1 MKGILKLYETFS
13 TINRRMI
20 RSVKMKG
27 LNSMSRTGEVV
38 LSVISAIITLL
49 SIVLV
54 TILVVSGSSIL
65 KDEEVTNQFLSD
77 VATDPN
83 MTETELQLINDN
95 MDVVIDAFS
104 LFGWVFIIILVISLI
119 LNIIGIMSISK
130 NKNPKL
136 AGIMFILAGLF
147 AGVISLTSILLYI
160 AAIMCFVRK
169 PPVQMQEE
177 YYTTEKSL

>member
-13 TINRRMI
+13 SINRRMI

>member
-13 TINRRMI
+13 SINRRMI

-65 KDEEVTNQFLSD
+65 KDEEVTNQFLTD

>member
-54 TILVVSGSSIL
+54 TILVISGSSIL
-65 KDEEVTNQFLSD
+65 KDEAVTNQFLTD

-83 MTETELQLINDN
+83 MTETDLQLLNDN

-169 PPVQMQEE
+169 PPVQIQEE

>member
-27 LNSMSRTGEVV
+27 LNSMSRTGEMV
-38 LSVISAIITLL
+38 LSVISAIMTLL
-49 SIVLV
+49 SIILV
-54 TILVVSGSSIL
+54 TVLVVSGSSIL
-65 KDEEVTNQFLSD
+65 KDEEFKKEFESTISNEPTF
-77 VATDPN
+77 
-83 MTETELQLINDN
+83 TETDLQLINDN
-95 MDVVIDAFS
+95 MSLAIDAFS
-104 LFGWVFIIILVISLI
+104 IFGWVFIIILVISLI

-169 PPVQMQEE
+169 PPVQIQEE

>member
-54 TILVVSGSSIL
+54 TILVISGSSIL
-65 KDEEVTNQFLSD
+65 KDEAVTKQFLTD

-83 MTETELQLINDN
+83 ITETDLQLLNDN
-95 MDVVIDAFS
+95 MDVLIDAFS

-169 PPVQMQEE
+169 PPVQIQEE

>member
-13 TINRRMI
+13 SINRRMI

-65 KDEEVTNQFLSD
+65 KDEEVKKQFESRFR
-77 VATDPN
+77 
-83 MTETELQLINDN
+83 M
-95 MDVVIDAFS
+95 S
-104 LFGWVFIIILVISLI
+104 LHYG
-119 LNIIGIMSISK
+119 N
-130 NKNPKL
+130 
-136 AGIMFILAGLF
+136 
-147 AGVISLTSILLYI
+147 
-160 AAIMCFVRK
+160 
-169 PPVQMQEE
+169 
-177 YYTTEKSL
+177 